1 MGVKLSEKEFGE
13 IRTGVIGVGSMG
25 QNHARVYNEIS
36 NLVAV
41 ADTDRIQGQ
50 KIANRFGIEWYED
63 YRDMLDMVDAVTVA
77 VPTSLHRKVIEIISK
92 EGVNILVEKPIA
104 GSVEDAEFILDSVS
118 KAGIILAVG
127 HIERYNPVIRSA
139 KEYIDS
145 GELGKIITLSAKR
158 LSSYPSR
165 IRDVGVLFDL
175 TIHDV
180 DIIRYLSNSKIK
192 NIYANGGN
200 LIDEMYEDHVILAM
214 EFDDNTF
221 GLCETNWL
229 TPMKVRELCI
239 TTDSAFININTLKQE
254 MIISKSEYGEIDQS
268 NLFKV
273 PINLKEENINLEKQ
287 EPLKIELQDFLSSLK
302 KGKEPLVGG
311 SDGLEAVRIV
321 EAGLKSL
328 KNGQVVTL

>member
-1 MGVKLSEKEFGE
+1 
-13 IRTGVIGVGSMG
+13 
-25 QNHARVYNEIS
+25 
-36 NLVAV
+36 
-41 ADTDRIQGQ
+41 
-50 KIANRFGIEWYED
+50 
-63 YRDMLDMVDAVTVA
+63 MLDMVDAVTVA

-192 NIYANGGN
+192 SLSFI
-200 LIDEMYEDHVILAM
+200 ID
-214 EFDDNTF
+214 
-221 GLCETNWL
+221 
-229 TPMKVRELCI
+229 
-239 TTDSAFININTLKQE
+239 
-254 MIISKSEYGEIDQS
+254 
-268 NLFKV
+268 
-273 PINLKEENINLEKQ
+273 
-287 EPLKIELQDFLSSLK
+287 
-302 KGKEPLVGG
+302 
-311 SDGLEAVRIV
+311 
-321 EAGLKSL
+321 
-328 KNGQVVTL
+328 